1 VGETG
6 PGIFTGDANLEG
18 ISYNVWFTS
27 ILVGRS
33 IVGIRAADIVRLA
46 KLLKKDS
53 NTNEVYGFARK
64 EMAPVLLHAAAFDQ
78 SITRI
83 ALIDPFSSY
92 QSIAMNRFYDSKF
105 VYSIVPGSLSAYDL
119 PDLAATLAPRKFLMA
134 GVTDGNGKC
143 LDSEAVSK
151 ELDIIQ
157 TTYRNKNADTQLNIV
172 SLKPNEK
179 LYDYLID
186 WIK

>member
-1 VGETG
+1 
-6 PGIFTGDANLEG
+6 
-18 ISYNVWFTS
+18 
-27 ILVGRS
+27 
-33 IVGIRAADIVRLA
+33 
-46 KLLKKDS
+46 
-53 NTNEVYGFARK
+53 
-64 EMAPVLLHAAAFDQ
+64 LHAAAFDQ